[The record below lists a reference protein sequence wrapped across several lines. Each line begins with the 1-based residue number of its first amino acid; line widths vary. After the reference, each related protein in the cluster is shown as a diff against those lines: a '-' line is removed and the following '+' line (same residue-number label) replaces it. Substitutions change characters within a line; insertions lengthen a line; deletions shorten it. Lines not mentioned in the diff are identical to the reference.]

1 MDPITIINLIAT
13 LVPVAESVGLD
24 IVTIIQGLKAG
35 KTAAQ
40 LAVEAAAKRNDLP
53 DLTFG
58 V

>member
-1 MDPITIINLIAT
+1 MDPLNIINLIAT

-40 LAVEAAAKRNDLP
+40 LAIDAEAKRNDLP
-53 DLTFG
+53 NLTF
-58 V
+58 

>member
-1 MDPITIINLIAT
+1 
-13 LVPVAESVGLD
+13 VAESVGLD